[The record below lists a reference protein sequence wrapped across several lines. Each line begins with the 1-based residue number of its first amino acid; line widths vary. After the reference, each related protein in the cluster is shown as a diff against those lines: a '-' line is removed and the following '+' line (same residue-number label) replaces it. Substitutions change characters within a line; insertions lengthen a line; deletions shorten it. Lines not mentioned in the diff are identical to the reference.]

1 MVQRKFSRFMPA
13 LPEAGI
19 TWTGRL
25 TLAALA
31 AGLGTALVV
40 VPVVTVAVIGIIALS
55 SAALE
60 RRRAVR
66 IGPLLSSRKGEDIGT
81 FALAFDRHRGPLD
94 PWAIRAVWNA
104 IVPLTNTRG
113 QLIPLRPTDRFEQDL
128 EVDPEDI
135 EYEIPKLTAQCQRE
149 LTGYAQNPYYRE
161 IRTVEGLVR
170 FISAQPLRSGSP
182 RMVAP

>member
-1 MVQRKFSRFMPA
+1 MVQRQFSRFMPP
-13 LPEAGI
+13 LPDTSAR
-19 TWTGRL
+19 WKGRL
-25 TLAALA
+25 ALAGLA
-31 AGLGTALVV
+31 AGLGAAVV
-40 VPVVTVAVIGIIALS
+40 AAPVVTVAVISLIALG

-66 IGPLLSSRKGEDIGT
+66 MGPLLSSREGEDIGT

-149 LTGYAQNPYYRE
+149 LTGYAENPYYRE
-161 IRTVEGLVR
+161 LGTVEGLVR
-170 FISAQPLRSGSP
+170 FISAQPLQSGST
-182 RMVAP
+182 RVAAP